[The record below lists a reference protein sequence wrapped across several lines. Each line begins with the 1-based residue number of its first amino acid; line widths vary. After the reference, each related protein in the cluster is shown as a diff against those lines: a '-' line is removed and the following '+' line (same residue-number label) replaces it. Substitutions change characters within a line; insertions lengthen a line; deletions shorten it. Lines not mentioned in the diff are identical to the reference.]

1 MKVLML
7 LPHIGSS
14 GCWGMVRTL
23 SQHLK
28 TLGYTCHLGGDGADN
43 ADPEIFDRTFQLT
56 INRGWTGFLRCFRK
70 VFQFDKDL
78 RLIHVHSTKTLLF
91 ACVLR
96 LMRCSKAAIIY
107 THHLDLR
114 ESQFVRR
121 IKGLLFS
128 RCDRLHC
135 ATIDLAKQFVD
146 LYEQDSARI
155 AQIPLGADEHVFY
168 PADQQE
174 KIRLR
179 QEFRIDPESLVIA
192 FAGRLNPEKN
202 LSLVLR
208 TLSENREKQPPL
220 KLIVAGQGPS
230 KPELQ
235 RQAAELSL
243 KEQVIF
249 LGNVT
254 SLRKVY
260 AVSDLLLLPSYT
272 ETFGLVV
279 VEAALCGVPALRS
292 NTFGAVDQIIEG
304 INGAIFNLGE
314 PASFSRKLTDLLRS
328 PERLRQMGDEARSLA
343 LQEFTAMRMAKRFDE
358 LFRKLTAVDARRE
371 QEAIRV

>member
-1 MKVLML
+1 
-7 LPHIGSS
+7 
-14 GCWGMVRTL
+14 
-23 SQHLK
+23 
-28 TLGYTCHLGGDGADN
+28 
-43 ADPEIFDRTFQLT
+43 
-56 INRGWTGFLRCFRK
+56 
-70 VFQFDKDL
+70 
-78 RLIHVHSTKTLLF
+78 
-91 ACVLR
+91 
-96 LMRCSKAAIIY
+96 
-107 THHLDLR
+107 
-114 ESQFVRR
+114 
-121 IKGLLFS
+121 
-128 RCDRLHC
+128 
-135 ATIDLAKQFVD
+135 LAKQFGD

-179 QEFRIDPESLVIA
+179 QEFHIDPESLVIV

-202 LSLVLR
+202 LSQVLR

-230 KPELQ
+230 KPELE

-243 KEQVIF
+243 KDQVIF

-260 AVSDLLLLPSYT
+260 AVSDLLVLPSYT

-328 PERLRQMGDEARSLA
+328 PERPRQMGDEARRLA
-343 LQEFTAMRMAKRFDE
+343 LQEFTANRMAKRFDE
-358 LFRKLTAVDARRE
+358 LFRNLTMLDARRE
-371 QEAIRV
+371 EKAIRV